1 MDRPEDAE
9 DAGGVVVVELVA
21 GVAGAGVAGVGVEG
35 IAVAG
40 TVASEPMSSSTT
52 VAFANGSG
60 GVELGLA
67 GGATECLSVTTGTL
81 SRTLFPAVDVGVCT
95 ECFRSAGRGARG

>member
-1 MDRPEDAE
+1 VTVDA
-9 DAGGVVVVELVA
+9 VELAAGAA
-21 GVAGAGVAGVGVEG
+21 GVGAGVDG

-40 TVASEPMSSSTT
+40 IVANEPMSSSTT

-60 GVELGLA
+60 GGVLALA

-81 SRTLFPAVDVGVCT
+81 RRTLFAAVDVGVCT